1 MKNGK
6 KEISSKDG
14 HIANG
19 NAASDKPKLTKLISK
34 MTVDEL
40 AENFTANEL
49 MKIAMEIRAK
59 NRKKGIVIE

>member
-1 MKNGK
+1 MSKTKTNGK
-6 KEISSKDG
+6 L
-14 HIANG
+14 NG
-19 NAASDKPKLTKLISK
+19 NSPNGKPKLDKPISK

-49 MKIAMEIRAK
+49 MKMALDLREK